1 MTKEQ
6 ECIVELYTIL
16 DNIVEGAK
24 KHDLRPFKIHG
35 ISGCDQYQGLPPICR
50 TMDAIS
56 EKYGD
61 VLQKAFK
68 DKDLNLS
75 AEEIDVMKHC
85 IGLGTKKPYTRHGK
99 KFYRPY
105 RNRFNTVVYDRTWI
119 GLLCKEYA
127 KHGKVNSVQGTE
139 FYLTRKGLDVLGE
152 ALEIHIYNE
161 ED

>member
-50 TMDAIS
+50 TMDAIC

-61 VLQKAFK
+61 VLHMAFK
-68 DKDLNLS
+68 LKELS
-75 AEEIDVMKHC
+75 LSPEEIGEMKHC
-85 IGLGTKKPYTRHGK
+85 IGLSTKIPYIRNGK
-99 KFYRPY
+99 KYYKPY
-105 RNRFNTVVYDRTWI
+105 RNRYFTCVYNETWN
-119 GLLCKEYA
+119 GLFEKGYA
-127 KHGKVNSVQGTE
+127 GHAQVNEKQQTF

-152 ALEIHIYNE
+152 ALGIHIYDE